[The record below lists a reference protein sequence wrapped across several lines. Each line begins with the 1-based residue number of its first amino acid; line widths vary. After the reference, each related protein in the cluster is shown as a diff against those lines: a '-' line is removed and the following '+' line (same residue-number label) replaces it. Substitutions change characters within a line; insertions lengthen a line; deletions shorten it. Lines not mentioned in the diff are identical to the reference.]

1 MYEPTPTTY
10 SATPDETLI
19 ARAIEALP
27 ETGDRHHTIVQLE
40 HQTVCLTV
48 AKAPARDDAWVWF
61 SSAAAERADLTSDRL
76 LPLVSAGNF
85 DRWYYVAHDIGNAT
99 PLSEFRRVAELSTA
113 RSLALLLG
121 IAHALDDAVSQGKP
135 PYEVTPDSV
144 FLDPRLGAMVGDLGV
159 AREALGNPADDPH
172 APWVAPEVLRGE
184 DAHPRSAV
192 YAFGAIAYTLLTG
205 KAPHSGDAHD
215 IAAAAPP
222 RLSEARPDLP
232 ATLDTVFAVSMAQ
245 DPRKRYATAAEA
257 RHLLNLIIYGAP
269 SVPVLEAQPRF
280 RRGSQATK
288 PAPTQQHA
296 PRLQTAVEEHPKRG
310 PALVALLCGGALLA
324 GALAGIVAGG
334 GDDAP
339 APHPRVDAAGM
350 SVELPDGWQQR
361 PAEAGRLEA
370 VATRDGDATLTAVS
384 SKGRVGDADQG
395 TPVVLGDYE
404 AWSHEPSKTEDG
416 GRTAA
421 FVIPTESGKVEITCA
436 AGPSSATNTLALC
449 ERTASTLQ
457 LGVQKA
463 VSLNAVRQAAQR
475 WRAAATRLQDE
486 RTAGR
491 ARLARAAQQSGQI
504 QSAEALAGIY
514 ENAARRFAALTG
526 GQPVVRAARE
536 TASAYRALARAAQG
550 NSSSAWAS
558 ARAEVRDTESQ
569 LNRTLAAD

>member
-1 MYEPTPTTY
+1 M
-10 SATPDETLI
+10 
-19 ARAIEALP
+19 
-27 ETGDRHHTIVQLE
+27 
-40 HQTVCLTV
+40 
-48 AKAPARDDAWVWF
+48 
-61 SSAAAERADLTSDRL
+61 
-76 LPLVSAGNF
+76 
-85 DRWYYVAHDIGNAT
+85 AHDIGNAT
-99 PLSEFRRVAELSTA
+99 PLSEFRRIAELSTA

-159 AREALGNPADDPH
+159 AREALGNPARRPARTLGRARGAARRGRPPALRRLLVRRDRLH
-172 APWVAPEVLRGE
+172 AADRQRAPQRR
-184 DAHPRSAV
+184 PRRT
-192 YAFGAIAYTLLTG
+192 I
-205 KAPHSGDAHD
+205 
-215 IAAAAPP
+215 AAAPP
-222 RLSEARPDLP
+222 PRLSDARPDLP

-288 PAPTQQHA
+288 PAPTKHA

-370 VATRDGDATLTAVS
+370 VATRDADATLTVVS
-384 SKGRVGDADQG
+384 SKSRVSEADQG

-404 AWSHEPSKTEDG
+404 AWGHEPSKTEDG
-416 GRTAA
+416 GRSAG
-421 FVIPTESGKVEITCA
+421 FVIPTG
-436 AGPSSATNTLALC
+436 
-449 ERTASTLQ
+449 
-457 LGVQKA
+457 LGQGRDH
-463 VSLNAVRQAAQR
+463 LRR
-475 WRAAATRLQDE
+475 
-486 RTAGR
+486 R
-491 ARLARAAQQSGQI
+491 ARLGDQRARALRADRLD
-504 QSAEALAGIY
+504 AAAG
-514 ENAARRFAALTG
+514 RRRRPCRST
-526 GQPVVRAARE
+526 P
-536 TASAYRALARAAQG
+536 
-550 NSSSAWAS
+550 
-558 ARAEVRDTESQ
+558 
-569 LNRTLAAD
+569 